1 MPDPVPKVVCDAP
14 AYCAP
19 TPGTWGV
26 GRIGHG
32 VGVAALGGAAALAA
46 LQYSKGR
53 SLGVPGNVATAL
65 GVLALTLVGSRYLQ
79 QHSRAGV
86 P

>member
-1 MPDPVPKVVCDAP
+1 
-14 AYCAP
+14 
-19 TPGTWGV
+19 
-26 GRIGHG
+26 